1 MLKGSFF
8 KTGIISSIAK
18 SDDIG
23 KITHLASS
31 HEIMGADILE
41 KLSLNSLLS
50 LRACCK

>member
-18 SDDIG
+18 SDEIG
-23 KITHLASS
+23 KITHPAFYR
-31 HEIMGADILE
+31 EIMGADILE

-50 LRACCK
+50 LCVCHE